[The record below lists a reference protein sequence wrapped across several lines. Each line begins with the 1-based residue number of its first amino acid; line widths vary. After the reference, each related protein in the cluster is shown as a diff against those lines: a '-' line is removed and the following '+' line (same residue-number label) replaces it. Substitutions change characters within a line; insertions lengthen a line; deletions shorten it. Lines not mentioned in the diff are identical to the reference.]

1 MMRGRAVVA
10 YQAHNLKVSGSIPL
24 PATNNY
30 SASHLTGFF
39 LALNPLV
46 SEGFTT
52 LPNSLNISLDSVASA
67 KESLILCLMGDRKST
82 PSIDK
87 KS

>member
-1 MMRGRAVVA
+1 MQRKSYCGVEQWLAR
-10 YQAHNLKVSGSIPL
+10 QAHNLKAIGSIPI

-30 SASHLTGFF
+30 SASQMTGFF

-52 LPNSLNISLDSVASA
+52 LPNSL
-67 KESLILCLMGDRKST
+67 C
-82 PSIDK
+82 P
-87 KS
+87 